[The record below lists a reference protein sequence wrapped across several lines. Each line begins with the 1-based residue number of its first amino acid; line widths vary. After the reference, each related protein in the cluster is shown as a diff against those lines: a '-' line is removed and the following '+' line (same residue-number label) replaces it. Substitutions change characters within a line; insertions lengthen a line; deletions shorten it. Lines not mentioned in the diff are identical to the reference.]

1 MTCKDNQRRGRKE
14 AYGTDCSRLSSKQ
27 QQYKNVLLLLFKFSE
42 FAEYLFSLRFSRRFS
57 ITQMANMAVLWATAA
72 AAAATKAQTSEN
84 DGLAFTVMKKKK
96 LWCQVGQ
103 FISWK
108 RMVMITRQ
116 RWQPQPQQQQQQ
128 LPTSFRVTGQ
138 SFWRQLLAVNK
149 TGQWSPEWRSQ
160 PCSRKWSYSRL
171 LPDCKQVDSCCC
183 CCRWKIWSDS
193 FNWRW
198 RRKMFALDA
207 SQNRQKMCVR
217 WEAIIISSW
226 RWSTVQDQHQLK
238 LGQLT
243 VEKKMKR

>member
-1 MTCKDNQRRGRKE
+1 MAPIVLGFHQ
-14 AYGTDCSRLSSKQ
+14 SSSSK
-27 QQYKNVLLLLFKFSE
+27 KTVLLLFKFSE

-57 ITQMANMAVLWATAA
+57 ITQMANMAVLCCATA

-84 DGLAFTVMKKKK
+84 DGLAFTVMKKQKKKKK

-193 FNWRW
+193 F
-198 RRKMFALDA
+198 
-207 SQNRQKMCVR
+207 C
-217 WEAIIISSW
+217 
-226 RWSTVQDQHQLK
+226 
-238 LGQLT
+238 
-243 VEKKMKR
+243 